1 MSAALKENPVDN
13 LLKTKPV
20 AEGKS
25 PETSRGMDLKE
36 RTRMIDTALS
46 AIEKQFGPG
55 SIMQLGSKNFIQV
68 ETISTGSLS
77 LDVATGIGG
86 MPKGRIVEVF
96 GPESSGKT
104 TLALHVV
111 ANAQKAGGVAAYID
125 AEHAVDPGYARKI
138 GVKTDELL
146 ISQPDCGEDALIIV
160 ETLIRSNAVDVIVV
174 DSVAAL
180 TPRAELDG
188 EIGDKFVGLQAR
200 MMSQAMR
207 KLTAAIARSKTC
219 VIFINQIREKIGVMF
234 GNPETTTGG
243 RALKFF
249 ASMRI
254 DIRKSEQIKTAAED
268 VVVGN
273 KVKVKVVKN
282 KLAAP
287 FRTAEFEIDYNR
299 GISKVG
305 EVVDLGVLHKVLD
318 KKGSWFTY
326 GETKIG
332 QGREA
337 SKLFMDENPKIMA
350 EIENKIKKAMED
362 ASKQK

>member
-1 MSAALKENPVDN
+1 MSVLLKESSLSATPI
-13 LLKTKPV
+13 V
-20 AEGKS
+20 AVLDGKS
-25 PETSRGMDLKE
+25 TETSRGLNIKE
-36 RTRMIDTALS
+36 RTRMIDTALA

-55 SIMQLGSKNFIQV
+55 SIMQLGSKNFIKV
-68 ETISTGSLS
+68 EAISTGSLS

-86 MPKGRIVEVF
+86 MPKGRIIEVF

-111 ANAQKAGGVAAYID
+111 ANAQKAGGLAAYID
-125 AEHAVDPGYARKI
+125 AEHAVDPSYAKKI
-138 GVKTDELL
+138 GVKIEELL

-160 ETLIRSNAVDVIVV
+160 ETLVRSNAVDVIVI

-180 TPRAELDG
+180 TPRTELDG
-188 EIGDKFVGLQAR
+188 EIGDKFVGLHAR

-207 KLTAAIARSKTC
+207 KLTAAISRSKTC

-254 DIRKSEQIKTAAED
+254 DIRKSEMIKNSAED
-268 VVVGN
+268 TVLGN
-273 KVKVKVVKN
+273 RVKVKVVKN

-287 FRTAEFEIDYNR
+287 FRNAEFEIDYNR

-305 EVVDLGVLHKVLD
+305 EVIDLGVLHKVLD

-326 GETKIG
+326 GEVKIG

-337 SKLFMDENPKIMA
+337 SKLFMDENPKIMI
-350 EIENKIKKAMED
+350 EIENKIKKAIED
-362 ASKQK
+362 ASK